1 MMLVP
6 YQLTKMK
13 HCTILISFLTIV
25 VLDYGILALPLSP
38 DFVPIRL
45 EKDHQEIKD
54 LCHR

>member
-6 YQLTKMK
+6 HQLTKMK
-13 HCTILISFLTIV
+13 HILISFIAIA
-25 VLDYGILALPLSP
+25 VLDYGILALPLSQ

>member
-6 YQLTKMK
+6 YQLTNMK
-13 HCTILISFLTIV
+13 HCTILISFIAIA
-25 VLDYGILALPLSP
+25 VLEYGILALPLSQ
-38 DFVPIRL
+38 DFIRMQF